1 MNETKGVPQRVNRRG
16 FLKWAAAWGF
26 GTAVTAA
33 CAPFLP
39 EYKPDPNAATIPP
52 EQDVDINATQV
63 AATTTAQSPEQ
74 YQVEIE
80 KIPRLLFD
88 TAGMVRCLNASGSA
102 TALEYSNG
110 ILYLLT
116 AGHVVQ
122 GMEVSGLGSQYGF
135 SFSRPHDSFDVQ
147 WGQFQVGYASTPPEQ
162 TSLHEFGI
170 LAVRISDWPHR
181 VFSMENLVNSWTPG
195 TVEQQLHTLSFP
207 DAAASQT
214 SFPTSFTAFPV
225 TFENNNQSI
234 PLLGTAQNFSGGA
247 SGSLAVTSDG
257 KGVAIMVS
265 GSASGNASYFAPLH
279 KPTITMLMQ
288 AAKDLIPT
296 P

>member
-1 MNETKGVPQRVNRRG
+1 MNETKGAPQSVKRRD
-16 FLKWAAAWGF
+16 FLKLAAAWGI
-26 GTAVTAA
+26 GTAATAA

-39 EYKPDPNAATIPP
+39 EYKPDPNAATTPT
-52 EQDVDINATQV
+52 EQDIDINATQV

-74 YQVEIE
+74 YQVELE

-122 GMEVSGLGSQYGF
+122 GMEASGLGSQYGF

-147 WGQFQVGYASTPPEQ
+147 WGQFQVGYASTPLDQ
-162 TSLHEFGI
+162 TGLHEYGI
-170 LAVRISDWPHR
+170 LAVGISDWPHP
-181 VFSMENLVNSWTPG
+181 VFSMENLIDSWTPG
-195 TVEQQLHTLSFP
+195 AEAQQLHTLSFP
-207 DAAASQT
+207 DAASSQT
-214 SFPTSFTAFPV
+214 SFPTTFTASPV
-225 TFENNNQSI
+225 PFENNNQNIS
-234 PLLGTAQNFSGGA
+234 LLGTTQNFSGGA
-247 SGSLAVTSDG
+247 SGSLAVTNES

-265 GSASGNASYFAPLH
+265 GSASGNASFFTPLH
-279 KPTITMLMQ
+279 IPTITILMQ
-288 AAKDLIPT
+288 TARDLIPT
-296 P
+296 S